1 MEKLFTAILAGII
14 IIPVLIAL
22 SLISGT
28 IVWLVWP
35 TAVLAFPALVTAGY
49 LVPQISWWTAVCLSF
64 LCSSL
69 IKSTQTN
76 NNK

>member
-1 MEKLFTAILAGII
+1 MEKLITAVIAAFIL
-14 IIPVLIAL
+14 IPVLIAL

-35 TAVLAFPALVTAGY
+35 TAVLAFPALVSAGY

-69 IKSTQTN
+69 IKSSQTN